1 MQIAT
6 MNREEL
12 PVVPDKLLYLREIDI
27 FQDLTAGEVEALGMH
42 TPMKRV
48 AAGVTLFA
56 ADQPNEVLFILK
68 EGRVRLY
75 QLTSEGRT
83 LTTAVLEAGAIFGE
97 MVLLGQ
103 ALRNS
108 YAETAE
114 ASLLCLMSR
123 EDVKSYLL
131 SDPRIA
137 FRIMETL
144 GRKLIDAEH
153 RLIDLA
159 FKRVPERLAGLLVQQ
174 ARPASDGLFS
184 RRLEVLA
191 THEELADLAGAYRET
206 VSKVLSDFRGRGF
219 IELQR
224 GRIIVLDL
232 EGLRHLAQPDW
243 K

>member
-1 MQIAT
+1 
-6 MNREEL
+6 MNIEEPL
-12 PVVPDKLLYLREIDI
+12 RISDKLSYLREVDI

-48 AAGVTLFA
+48 AAGVMLFA

-75 QLTSEGRT
+75 QLTSDGRA

-103 ALRNS
+103 ALRHS

-137 FRIMETL
+137 IRIVETL

-159 FKRVPERLAGLLVQQ
+159 FKRVPDRLAGILVQQ
-174 ARPASDGLFS
+174 ARSASGGLFS
-184 RRLEVLA
+184 RRLEVSL
-191 THEELADLAGAYRET
+191 THEELANLAGTYRET
-206 VSKVLSDFRGRGF
+206 VSKVLSDFRSRRL

-224 GRIIVLDL
+224 GRIIILDL
-232 EGLRHLAQPDW
+232 DGLKQLAQPDSR
-243 K
+243 